1 MNAWPPFRAAGV
13 RVTRLAPDWRSAEV
27 ELRMRLLNRNFV
39 GTHFGGSIF
48 AMADPFHMILMM
60 RLLGREYVVWD
71 KAACVR
77 FLRPGRGTLTARFEV
92 TPAMVEQA
100 RAATAGGAKHEPTYA
115 VEITDSKGT
124 VVARVEKTLSIRRAD
139 SCRPAYAGA

>member
-13 RVTRLAPDWRSAEV
+13 RVRHLAPDWRSAEV

-48 AMADPFHMILMM
+48 SMADPFYMILMM
-60 RLLGREYVVWD
+60 RVLGRDYVVWD

-77 FLRPGRGTLTARFEV
+77 FLKPGRGTLAARFEI
-92 TPAMVEQA
+92 TPAMIDEA
-100 RAATAGGAKHEPTYA
+100 KAATADGSKHEPIYA
-115 VEITDSKGT
+115 VEITDAQGA
-124 VVARVEKTLSIRRAD
+124 VVARVEKTLHIRRAD
-139 SCRPAYAGA
+139 SRQPAGVRA